1 MKRKVSRIGPAT
13 LMVSLPSKWVKKNN
27 IKKGDEIELKETD
40 HALVLSPA
48 TFNNNKSSVDIEFKT
63 LKEFHKR
70 CLEIPYIEGID
81 ELNVSY
87 SDPRIIN
94 LIQLEVDRLLGLE
107 IVDQKNNRILI
118 KNIARGENEEIEILI
133 RRLFLMLTNSV
144 EESKKHLRS
153 GDYKLMEGLVNTEK
167 ISSKLVYFCLRALN
181 IYGFKNQKKTYA
193 IFTTIW
199 AVEQILDAYRD
210 LAKHL
215 IEDEPKIKKE
225 EIVIYEKIL
234 DYLKQFY
241 DVLYNFDREKFIQFY
256 YFKDNLDKDIKSAIK
271 TKDSNKLFLTY
282 LHGIFD
288 RVYHMG
294 IFISPSNKS
303 FM

>member
-1 MKRKVSRIGPAT
+1 
-13 LMVSLPSKWVKKNN
+13 
-27 IKKGDEIELKETD
+27 
-40 HALVLSPA
+40 
-48 TFNNNKSSVDIEFKT
+48 
-63 LKEFHKR
+63 
-70 CLEIPYIEGID
+70 
-81 ELNVSY
+81 
-87 SDPRIIN
+87 
-94 LIQLEVDRLLGLE
+94 
-107 IVDQKNNRILI
+107 
-118 KNIARGENEEIEILI
+118 
-133 RRLFLMLTNSV
+133 MLTNSV

-199 AVEQILDAYRD
+199 AVKQILDAYRD

-241 DVLYNFDREKFIQFY
+241 DVLYTFDREKLI
-256 YFKDNLDKDIKSAIK
+256 
-271 TKDSNKLFLTY
+271 
-282 LHGIFD
+282 
-288 RVYHMG
+288 
-294 IFISPSNKS
+294 
-303 FM
+303 